1 MVFTPCQPFTH
12 NSWNSCLWLR
22 YSYFTA
28 EKTEAFM
35 FSLICLGQVWND
47 DLNPRRIAPEATSL
61 ILIFSSLSQ
70 GLQVCLLITYRH
82 SLTNSIKQKAN
93 LSEEA
98 MLLHHLEALSIV
110 SSWTGLPP
118 GAWTPFSCLRTW
130 TYVAGEEPSPRTLDP
145 FAQSQFPSIFIT
157 SVFTLLRK
165 WLRCPK
171 LWRFPKFMFFR
182 LLVPKDV
189 KSSATQMNK

>member
-1 MVFTPCQPFTH
+1 
-12 NSWNSCLWLR
+12 
-22 YSYFTA
+22 
-28 EKTEAFM
+28 M

-110 SSWTGLPP
+110 SS
-118 GAWTPFSCLRTW
+118 
-130 TYVAGEEPSPRTLDP
+130 
-145 FAQSQFPSIFIT
+145 
-157 SVFTLLRK
+157 
-165 WLRCPK
+165 
-171 LWRFPKFMFFR
+171 
-182 LLVPKDV
+182 
-189 KSSATQMNK
+189 